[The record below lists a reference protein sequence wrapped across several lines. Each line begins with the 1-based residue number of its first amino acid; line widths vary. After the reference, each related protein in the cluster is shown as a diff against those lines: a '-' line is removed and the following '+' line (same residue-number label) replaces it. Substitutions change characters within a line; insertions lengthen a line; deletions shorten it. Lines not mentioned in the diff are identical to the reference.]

1 LGTQYELDKYGIRLD
16 VDNAIEIDR
25 DINFNQ
31 DVTFDKMP
39 LFDGNQIEQVAR
51 VALTALDTGGGI
63 FAWANPEGVAIIVT
77 GLFFDL
83 TTVATGACTLDAGTT
98 ATSATTVSDNLIDGL
113 DINSATGL
121 FDNFTDKGTNGKSR
135 QKLAAGKW
143 VTGSMKTGAAAGTAG
158 YAYIRYVR
166 ISPEA

>member
-1 LGTQYELDKYGIRLD
+1 MINELSKLG
-16 VDNAIEIDR
+16 IDGDFDLALEFNR
-25 DINFNQ
+25 DTNFNQ

-63 FAWANPEGVAIIVT
+63 FSWANPEDVAIIIT

-83 TTVATGACTLDAGTT
+83 TTKATAACTLDAGTT
-98 ATSATTVSDNLIDGL
+98 ATSETTVSDNLIDGL
-113 DINSATGL
+113 DINAATGL
-121 FDNFTDKGTNGKSR
+121 FDNFTDKGTNGRSR
-135 QKLAAGKW
+135 QKLAVGKW